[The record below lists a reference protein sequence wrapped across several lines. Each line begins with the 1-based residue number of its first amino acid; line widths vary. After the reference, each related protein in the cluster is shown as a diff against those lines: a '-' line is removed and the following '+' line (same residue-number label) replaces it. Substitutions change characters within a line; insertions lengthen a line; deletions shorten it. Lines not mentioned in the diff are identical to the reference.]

1 MCSKSELSSH
11 HLSHTNLERRVQ
23 PYLPSKRP
31 QSRLAASSIETGKDP
46 TVLHQVLHATFRQ
59 LFGVS
64 LFTALWETLCLPG
77 KKIFLGNSSSHSR
90 EYTRSSMQ
98 VQK

>member
-31 QSRLAASSIETGKDP
+31 QCRLAASSIETGKDP

-77 KKIFLGNSSSHSR
+77 TIDIIWIYKSNKNDLYGF
-90 EYTRSSMQ
+90 EQ
-98 VQK
+98 PAA